1 MFSHG
6 TCTFEI
12 LSSYQFS
19 PLLLHVSKDEKFC
32 FWIPDVLK
40 ENFCLKFSWC
50 LILLSWHLCPM
61 LVVGWNFLMDLFHF
75 RLFSENLLKYLA
87 YSVSPPLPPPQWCVI
102 CESFVLKNEITQ
114 YRLNFFRL
122 FQTHLNTGSKTC
134 LFHKPDFYAACCRFL
149 CRWERR
155 MLGTNGAGPLTDCS
169 HGWLIQIISL
179 HLL

>member
-87 YSVSPPLPPPQWCVI
+87 YSVSPPSPPPNDVL
-102 CESFVLKNEITQ
+102 FVKALSWKMKLLSIDWTFSDYFKHIWILAQ
-114 YRLNFFRL
+114 KPVCSISQISMQLAVGFF
-122 FQTHLNTGSKTC
+122 
-134 LFHKPDFYAACCRFL
+134 
-149 CRWERR
+149 
-155 MLGTNGAGPLTDCS
+155 AGGREEC
-169 HGWLIQIISL
+169 
-179 HLL
+179 